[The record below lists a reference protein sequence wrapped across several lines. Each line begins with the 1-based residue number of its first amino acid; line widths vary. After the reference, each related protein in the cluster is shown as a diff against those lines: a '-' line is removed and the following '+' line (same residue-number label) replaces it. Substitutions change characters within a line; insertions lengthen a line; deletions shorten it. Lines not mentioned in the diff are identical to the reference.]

1 MAKKTVTTKADVPTF
16 SLSERFENYLNN
28 NERKIL
34 YVFLGLTFLLGLL
47 LFDTKISI
55 GGDDSSYIQ
64 RAYNFIHKG
73 EFPVFQGPGYPV
85 VLALLMSVFGFNILI
100 FKFFSLIFYTLQ
112 VWFLYKAFRNRT
124 SPVLLWFLI
133 GFIALNDYMLYYSSQ
148 TWSEGFYLLVQSICI
163 YMTFRVSDIS
173 EDGKSFSDF
182 MKESW
187 KTWLLFGFCFLYL
200 SITKTVAIFFIG
212 APVLFFLL
220 TRQKFHALLSV
231 VSFAVWKGI
240 NELLMKLFVSTPD
253 SNQFELI
260 MRKEAYNPA
269 AGYEDLS
276 GLIVRMFSNMNT
288 YFSMHF
294 YRILHFTEMPV
305 TSKIDDTRH
314 YTFAAILALVLI
326 SFTLLFLLRKN
337 RTLLLAGIFGLT
349 VSFAVFI
356 GIHATNKQDRLLIIA
371 MPLLMLTLAGGFK
384 ELLKK
389 TPIMQPILYIFLSIT
404 LLISFLNT
412 FDKIPANLKV
422 LSRNLSGQ
430 PYYGYTPDWVNFFEM
445 SKWCAD
451 NLPEGSVVM
460 SRKSSMS
467 FLVSGKDMFLG
478 VHEVKFQNPDEWV
491 TFFRENKVTH
501 ILDAELRVNPKKKT
515 TMMSPD
521 GRLVTIYINT
531 MQRILYIVSQKY
543 PQMFTPVHSIGQDER
558 AYLYKV
564 NLP

>member
-1 MAKKTVTTKADVPTF
+1 MAKKTTATKAEIPAT
-16 SLSERFENYLNN
+16 SIGERIENYLNLKEKN
-28 NERKIL
+28 IL
-34 YVFLGLTFLLGLL
+34 YITLGLTFVMGLL

-64 RAYNFIHKG
+64 RAYNFVHKG
-73 EFPVFQGPGYPV
+73 EFPVFQGPGYPL
-85 VLALLMSVFGFNILI
+85 VLALLMLIFGFNILV

-112 VWFLYKAFRNRT
+112 VWFLYKAFKRRT
-124 SPVLLWFLI
+124 SSILLWFLI
-133 GFIALNDYMLYYSSQ
+133 GFVALNDYMLYYSSQ
-148 TWSEGFYLLVQSICI
+148 TWSEGFYLLIQSICVYI
-163 YMTFRVSDIS
+163 TFRVSDL
-173 EDGKSFSDF
+173 KSDEKSL
-182 MKESW
+182 MKFTRESW
-187 KTWLLFGFCFLYL
+187 KLWLLFGFCFLYL
-200 SITKTVAIFFIG
+200 SITKTVAILFIV
-212 APVLFFLL
+212 APVLYFIL
-220 TRQKFHALLSV
+220 TRQKFHALLSI
-231 VSFAVWKGI
+231 VSFALCKGVY
-240 NELLMKLFVSTPD
+240 ELLMKVFVSTPD

-269 AGYEDLS
+269 AGYEDLG

-305 TSKIDDTRH
+305 TSKIDDPKH
-314 YTFAAILALVLI
+314 YATALILTLI
-326 SFTLLFLLRKN
+326 LIFFTVLFLLRKN
-337 RTLLLAGIFGLT
+337 KALLLAGIFGLT

-356 GIHATNKQDRLLIIA
+356 GIHASNKQDRLIIIA
-371 MPLLMLTLAGGFK
+371 MPFLMLTLAGGFK

-389 TPIMQPILYIFLSIT
+389 VQLMQVFLYAFMIIT
-404 LLISFLNT
+404 LTISFFNT

-422 LSRNLSGQ
+422 LRKNLSGQ

-478 VHEVKFQNPDEWV
+478 VHEVKFQTPDEWV
-491 TFFRENKVTH
+491 KFFKDNKVTH
-501 ILDAELRVNPKKKT
+501 IMDAELRVNPKKKT
-515 TMMSPD
+515 SMMSPD
-521 GRLVTIYINT
+521 GRLVNIYINT

-543 PQMFTPVHSIGQDER
+543 PGIFTPVHSIGQDER
-558 AYLYKV
+558 AYLYKI